1 MPKRFTEEQI
11 NWMKKQR
18 RLGHAY
24 EQIANEF
31 PNVFSGEEKPSA
43 SSVYNHAHLVQ
54 VLVEESIEETEDEF
68 LEPRETPAK
77 PISEERK
84 KEEIEILNKFIEGKT
99 LTDILKEKT
108 HHHGIVLRMKKVYEK
123 DVLGDNLRRWRNL
136 LVGSGV
142 YDADAEDPIG
152 AGILELIG
160 MAGEAEENLEDF
172 KATFQEQKNRI
183 FREYKEKEELLKAE
197 NIKLK
202 QEIQNKDREIRGKDL
217 AFNKREKEWGGHVA
231 YLKKNH
237 ANEIGRYEQEIRDIR
252 FFETKYDAATNF
264 AKAPDLTKE
273 AYLKGVFNAMAI
285 LYDPHVGTK
294 KFRRQ
299 IEKKLERATRDR
311 DWNQF
316 MNILMDL
323 SRKVGSDA
331 EEWVKRESAVVA
343 QARDQA
349 QQELYNKLR
358 FFGFAGSLQD
368 LTEAIDNYR
377 TLPSKLKR
385 MSSRFEE
392 LKPKVEELELKE
404 KFLGSLIPKLQEYQ
418 EETKINIDKGLH
430 LSNKLIEKLQKY
442 RDPKAYAAVKEIK
455 ESMGETVVAT
465 EKLFTPFQTKQS
477 LTEYLESRKRELK
490 K

>member
-11 NWMKKQR
+11 DWMKKQR

-108 HHHGIVLRMKKVYEK
+108 HHHGIILRMKKVYEK

-160 MAGEAEENLEDF
+160 IAGEAEGNLEDF

-183 FREYKEKEELLKAE
+183 FREYKEREELLKAE

-294 KFRRQ
+294 EFRRQ
-299 IEKKLERATRDR
+299 IEKKLERATPDR

-349 QQELYNKLR
+349 QQELYSKLR

-392 LKPKVEELELKE
+392 LKPKVEELQLKE

-418 EETKINIDKGLH
+418 EETKISIKRGLY
-430 LSNKLIEKLQKY
+430 LSNKLIEKIQKY
-442 RDPKAYAAVKEIK
+442 RNPKAYAAVKDMKEIVV
-455 ESMGETVVAT
+455 ETVVAT
-465 EKLFTPFQTKQS
+465 EKLFTPFQAKQS
-477 LTEYLESRKRELK
+477 LVEYLESRKRELK
-490 K
+490 